1 MKHLKKLSALLL
13 ALVMVLS
20 CVGNAFA
27 AEDASA
33 LSGKTE
39 IAENGDFKDPQS
51 KKSPEVLKGF
61 RSETFMKENR
71 YTYADDETVRA
82 IVILEGIP
90 ESEVGEAGSKKAADQ
105 KVKLLNQ
112 HNTVRKAM
120 GGIDYVLQYEYT
132 AVLNGFSCDVAYGDL
147 DAIAMIDG
155 VEAVYIA
162 NRYAE
167 PVLTANT
174 DTKMSVSNQMTG
186 ASYAF
191 NEEFCGGG
199 IVIAVLDTGIRTTH
213 AAFAD
218 GGDLCADYAV
228 LDESA
233 KEQVATPGTYVSAK
247 IPFAYDY
254 ADKDPDATDHNGHG
268 THVAG
273 IAAGWDGEYLEKE
286 GGYEADFMGAAP
298 GAQLLAM
305 KIFSDQGGG
314 TSSDV
319 YYQAIEDAY
328 VLGADIISMS
338 IGAQNGFTYDSSLET
353 EVFGNIYKRME
364 DAGVVMSIAAG
375 NEYSMAYYSSMGY
388 IGMEYPDFGTVAT
401 PSTYEGNVSVASVE
415 NAAYPSYYTMSANGN
430 VFEYYDST
438 DTENDLWRSTFAGQT
453 LDFVCVLDRDVN
465 LSMGYAEDFAENDVS
480 GKIAV
485 VKRGDISFEE
495 KVENAAN
502 AGAIGC
508 IVVNNEEGLIY
519 MSIETYEIPA
529 VTASMKTG
537 ELLESL
543 GSGKLTVSD
552 KRTLVESPSAGLM
565 SEFSN
570 WGTTPMLTVDPSI
583 TNVGGMI
590 YSAYV
595 TGDNDYE
602 VMSGTSMATP
612 NMSGAFA
619 DVLSFLD
626 FWGSYDGED
635 FGTLTKAERAKVA
648 KDLLHSTAIILTD
661 ANGMP
666 YSVRKQGAGMAA
678 VDHALDYYAY
688 SSYISDPLKELG
700 DDPEKTGVYS
710 FDVTFQSN
718 TGWDTIY
725 NNIKPIVLC
734 DAPALVEGTVVNTL
748 SSQLAQCDVTVTQN
762 GKEISQVTVPA
773 GGSATVTVTVSL
785 SADMKALFDAY
796 YPNGSYVEGY
806 VTFEEVDEEDGS
818 VFSTSHATFLAFY
831 GDWNQAPVLEE
842 ADFRDLLAYLGGEDV
857 DLSFYTNPNMAFS
870 MNLQEQAL
878 VGYMGGNLFADVP
891 FDESYISLTTPYSN
905 GSFYW
910 ADTIYMT
917 PYQLRNAEHLIM
929 TVTNK
934 ETGEVYYVDDTQYLP
949 KAGYD
954 TIEGAWYN
962 YGLYMWDGTDAKGKY
977 LPDGTVATIT
987 YDAVL
992 PYGGTQKNVWSYDV
1006 TIDTQ
1011 APVIEDY
1018 SFDAASSTLTV
1029 TASDNRY
1036 LQAIYLMSPDYKTI
1050 YDVVS
1055 FAPESAGES
1064 CTATFD
1070 LTKILAYGYDSFFI
1084 TPLDYATN
1092 ESEEF
1097 AYVGSGS
1104 ITPVQVTLSTP
1115 TGNQVLNGYS
1125 GDVLQFPDYTQAF
1138 EGYVFVGW
1146 CENPAVRVTDEAQL
1160 GAVYYPGDEVEIF
1173 GDVTFYALFA
1183 KGDISQLPIANYY
1196 AYQTSDY
1203 SGDWA
1208 IVGLNANAAGTGY
1221 NYYDPQALSVNADQV
1236 AVASLPNTTIDDYY
1250 VQFFTNATE
1259 IRWSFVSMGQ
1269 GTYVICN
1276 NASGEYLSLSGNVL
1290 ITVQTPDANA
1300 LWTVSADPYFSLGTL
1315 IYSAAQP
1322 NMLLTYDHWNSC
1334 FAVMDDTVPVSGYTY
1349 PSTYY
1354 ALLLYYCEDAEI
1366 TVEYYTTYPGNEDA
1380 CHHENTVLKNAAEPT
1395 CTEPGYTGDLY
1406 CTDCG
1411 ALLQAGQSVPAS
1423 GHNYVDGI
1431 CTNCGESDSKTAGE
1445 CYFDD
1450 FSDCKDQWY
1459 HEAVDFMVANGLM
1472 NGMGKG
1478 MFEPH
1483 TALSR
1488 GMVVTVLYRSVGSPN
1503 VEEPST
1509 FEDVPVNQWYADA
1522 VAWAQDNG
1530 IVNGVS
1536 ATEFEPDTDV
1546 TREQIATILWRY
1558 AGSPDA
1564 EADLSAFADA
1574 GQISSYA
1581 ETAIHWVVSEGIMQ
1595 GDGEKLNP
1603 LDSAT
1608 RAEFACLIMRFLG
1621 GSYDCE

>member
-13 ALVMVLS
+13 VLAMVLS
-20 CVGNAFA
+20 CVGTAFA
-27 AEDASA
+27 AEGTPA
-33 LSGKTE
+33 LSGKPV
-39 IAENGDFKDPQS
+39 IAENGGFKDQAS

-61 RSETFMKENR
+61 RSETFMKENS
-71 YTYADDETVRA
+71 YTYADDELVRA
-82 IVILEGIP
+82 IVVLEGLT
-90 ESEVGEAGSKKAADQ
+90 ESEVGEAGSTKAADQ

-112 HNTVRKAM
+112 HNAVRRAM
-120 GGIDYVLQYEYT
+120 SGIDYTLQYEYT

-147 DAIAMIDG
+147 DAIAAVEG

-167 PVLTANT
+167 PVLTYNA
-174 DTKMSVSNQMTG
+174 DTKMNISNQMTG

-191 NEEFCGGG
+191 DEEFCGGG

-218 GGDLCADYAV
+218 GGDLCADAAV

-233 KEQVATPGTYVSAK
+233 VENVTTPGTFVSAK

-254 ADKDPDATDHNGHG
+254 ADKDADATDHNGHG

-273 IAAGWDGEYLEKE
+273 IAAGWDGEYLVEE
-286 GGYEADFMGAAP
+286 GGYAASFMGAAP

-305 KIFSDQGGG
+305 KIFSDAGGG

-328 VLGADIISMS
+328 LLGADIISMS

-364 DAGVVMSIAAG
+364 EAGVVMSVAAG

-388 IGMEYPDFGTVAT
+388 IGTEYPDFGTVAT
-401 PSTYEGNVSVASVE
+401 PATYEGNVSVASME
-415 NAAYPSYYTMSANGN
+415 NAAYPSYYTMTVDGTA
-430 VFEYYDST
+430 FEYYDST
-438 DTENDLWRSTFAGQT
+438 DTAEDLWRSSFAGQT
-453 LDFVCVLDRDVN
+453 LDFACVLDREAN

-480 GKIAV
+480 GKIAIV
-485 VKRGDISFEE
+485 ERGDLSFEE

-529 VTASMKTG
+529 VTATMKTG
-537 ELLESL
+537 ELLVAL
-543 GSGKLTVSD
+543 DSGKLTVSD
-552 KRTLVESPSAGLM
+552 KRSVVESPSAWLM

-570 WGTTPMLTVDPSI
+570 WGTTPMLTIDPSI

-648 KDLLHSTAIILTD
+648 KDLLHSTAMILTD

-678 VDHALDYYAY
+678 VDYALDYYAY

-725 NNIKPIVLC
+725 SNIKPVVLF
-734 DAPALVEGTVVNTL
+734 DAPAQAEGVVVNSL

-762 GKEISQVTVPA
+762 GKEITQVTVPA
-773 GGSATVTVTVSL
+773 GGSATVTVTVTL

-818 VFSTSHATFLAFY
+818 VFSAVHATFLAFY

-842 ADFRDLLAYLGGEDV
+842 ADFRDLLKYLAGQEN
-857 DLSFYTNPNMAFS
+857 DLSFYTNPNMAFTL
-870 MNLQEQAL
+870 NQEQQAL
-878 VGYMGGNLFADVP
+878 VNYLGGNLFADAP
-891 FDESYISLTTPYSN
+891 FKDEYISLTTPYSN

-910 ADTIYMT
+910 ADAIYMT

-962 YGLYMWDGTDAKGKY
+962 YGLYIWDGTDASGKY
-977 LPDGTVATIT
+977 LPNGTVATIT

-992 PYGGTQKNVWSYDV
+992 PYGGTQKNVWTYDV

-1011 APVIEDY
+1011 APVIEEWSYDE
-1018 SFDAASSTLTV
+1018 ANATLTV
-1029 TASDNRY
+1029 TASDDRY
-1036 LQAIYLMSPDYKTI
+1036 LQAIYLMSPDYGTV
-1050 YDVVS
+1050 YDAVA
-1055 FAPESAGES
+1055 FAPETEGER

-1070 LTKILAYGYDSFFI
+1070 LTKLLAQGMDSFFI
-1084 TPLDYATN
+1084 TPVDYATN
-1092 ESEEF
+1092 ECEEF
-1097 AYVGSGS
+1097 AYVGSGTV
-1104 ITPVQVTLSTP
+1104 TPVQVTLSTP

-1125 GDVLQFPDYTQAF
+1125 GDVLQFPDYTQEF
-1138 EGYVFVGW
+1138 EGYIFVGW
-1146 CENPAVRVTDEAQL
+1146 SENPAARVTDTEEL
-1160 GAVYYPGDEVEIF
+1160 GEVYYAGDELEIF

-1183 KGDISQLPIANYY
+1183 KGEITELSVANYY
-1196 AYQTSDY
+1196 AYQASDY
-1203 SGDWA
+1203 TGDWA

-1221 NYYDPQALSVNADQV
+1221 DYYHPQALSAGAAKVD
-1236 AVASLPNTTIDDYY
+1236 VASLPNTTIDDYY

-1259 IRWSFVSMGQ
+1259 IRWSFVPMGQ
-1269 GTYVICN
+1269 GTYVIVN
-1276 NASGEYLSLSGNVL
+1276 SASGEYLALSGNI
-1290 ITVQTPDANA
+1290 ITTVETPDTTA

-1315 IYSAAQP
+1315 IYNVAQP
-1322 NMLLTYDHWNSC
+1322 KMLLTYDHWNGS
-1334 FAVMDDTVPVSGYTY
+1334 FAVFDDTVPVSGYYY

-1366 TVEYYTTYPGNEDA
+1366 DVEYYTSFPGTEDD
-1380 CHHENTVLKNAAEPT
+1380 CHHLNTEVKNAVEAT
-1395 CTEPGYTGDLY
+1395 CTEDGYSGDTY

-1411 ALLQAGQSVPAS
+1411 ALVTEGKVIPAM
-1423 GHNYVDGI
+1423 GHDFVDGVCI
-1431 CTNCGESDSKTAGE
+1431 RCGESEEAGE

-1450 FSDCKDQWY
+1450 FSDCVAPWY
-1459 HEAVDFMVANGLM
+1459 HEAVDFTVANGLM
-1472 NGMGKG
+1472 NGMGDG
-1478 MFEPH
+1478 LFGPN

-1488 GMVVTVLYRSVGSPN
+1488 AMVVTVLYREAGSPA
-1503 VEEPST
+1503 VSEPST
-1509 FEDVPVNQWYADA
+1509 FTDVPEGIWYSDA
-1522 VAWAQDNG
+1522 IAWAQDNG
-1530 IVNGVS
+1530 IVNGVTT
-1536 ATEFEPDTDV
+1536 TEFAPDQNV

-1558 AGSPDA
+1558 AGSPLA
-1564 EADLSAFADA
+1564 EADLSVFGDA
-1574 GQISSYA
+1574 ASISPYA
-1581 ETAIHWVVSEGIMQ
+1581 ANAIHWAVSNGIMN
-1595 GDGEKLNP
+1595 GDGENLNP
-1603 LDSAT
+1603 LNSAT
-1608 RAEFACLIMRFLG
+1608 RAEFACMIMRYLG
-1621 GSYDCE
+1621 GSYDCEN